1 VSNETGTPAL
11 NIRTARPDNLSPKY
25 PALDA
30 HSVKWLQV
38 THADVAAYNETLK
51 AAEDEKPLQRH
62 LERHPML
69 LATHLGGGHGRFVL
83 PQFSLDGRYVADFLI
98 AEGDSDGLHWTL
110 VELESPRVRLF
121 TGTGVPRKE
130 LAKGLQQVSDWRRHI
145 QENLDHARKLRIHGG
160 LGLEDI
166 EPQPP
171 GIVVIGRERD
181 LTDEDRER
189 RKAIRRERAIAVH
202 SYDWLAREASARR
215 SEIEA
220 SAALTAKPEPS

>member
-1 VSNETGTPAL
+1 MSDETGTPVL
-11 NIRTARPDNLSPKY
+11 HTRTTRPDDLPAKY
-25 PALDA
+25 PELDA
-30 HSVKWLQV
+30 HSVKWLRV
-38 THADVAAYNETLK
+38 TRADVAAFDKTLE
-51 AAEDEKPLQRH
+51 AAEDERPLQRH
-62 LERHPML
+62 LGQNPML
-69 LATHLGGGHGRFVL
+69 LVTHLGGGQGRFVL
-83 PQFSLDGRYVADFLI
+83 PQFSLDGRYVADFMI

-145 QENLDHARKLRIHGG
+145 QDNLDHARKPRTRGG
-160 LGLEDI
+160 LGLVDI
-166 EPQPP
+166 EAEPP

-189 RKAIRRERAIAVH
+189 RKAVRRERGIAVH

-215 SEIEA
+215 SEMEA
-220 SAALTAKPEPS
+220 SAARTAKAEPS